1 MQTQRQLASQRS
13 LLHVLAQST
22 LRTRSLVHVNDT
34 LGCRLI
40 KQLAQRSQLLTC
52 GIELLR
58 INARLQLANRSL
70 DLRLRSAIPSTTL
83 ERLAKTLFGTLNVW
97 HVTNSS
103 DFQFNIALA
112 LPQRDFPDG
121 SHQAGPIYCQPLPI
135 LSSPFLSHHP
145 KKYRLDPPR
154 SPTPSN
160 TPSNPLQPLPPA
172 LSPKHTPIAPPRRKE
187 TSANQPLLDFF

>member
-1 MQTQRQLASQRS
+1 
-13 LLHVLAQST
+13 
-22 LRTRSLVHVNDT
+22 VNNT

-40 KQLAQRSQLLTC
+40 KQLAQGSQLLTR

-58 INARLQLANRSL
+58 INTRLQLANRRL

-103 DFQFNIALA
+103 DFQFNIAAA
-112 LPQRDFPDG
+112 LPQRDFPNG
-121 SHQAGPIYCQPLPI
+121 SHQVGPIYCQPLPI

-145 KKYRLDPPR
+145 KKYRLDPPKSLHLQH
-154 SPTPSN
+154 SPT
-160 TPSNPLQPLPPA
+160 TPTSSTLPQTNSDRST
-172 LSPKHTPIAPPRRKE
+172 SPKGNFRKPTPFGFFLKRKTHQALE
-187 TSANQPLLDFF
+187 KVLRFFGCLSRKLS